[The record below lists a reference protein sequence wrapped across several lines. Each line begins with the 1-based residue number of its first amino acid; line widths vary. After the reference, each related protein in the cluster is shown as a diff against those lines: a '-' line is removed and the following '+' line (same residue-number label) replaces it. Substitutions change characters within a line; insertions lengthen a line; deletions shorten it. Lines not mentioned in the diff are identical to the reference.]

1 MIWGKWYTYF
11 NLIGMPDQKLKSYT
25 KSNFENKTVSLP
37 SSFFFGLT
45 SFLGLTSSS
54 GVCFITKGAGWG
66 PGGGAEGP
74 VGPDPEGVNDEVN
87 NPVALCWIF
96 RASRTQDA
104 MASR

>member
-1 MIWGKWYTYF
+1 MIYF
-11 NLIGMPDQKLKSYT
+11 NLIGMTDHKLKSYT
-25 KSNFENKTVSLP
+25 KSNFENKNVSLP